1 VPNAQPKQ
9 LVARAVNDQMR
20 VLAGEFGLDDVE
32 VLCECRDTG
41 CTKRVRTTTAD
52 YDALAPQGYLMA
64 PDHASAAVEK
74 IAAQRNGLAA
84 AVPVSG

>member
-1 VPNAQPKQ
+1 VSNAQPKQ

-20 VLAGEFGLDDVE
+20 ALADEFRLDDVE
-32 VLCECRDTG
+32 VLCECRAAG
-41 CTKRVRTTTAD
+41 CTKRVRTSTGD

-64 PDHASAAVEK
+64 PDHASAGLDD